1 MRSTNKKN
9 IENLNNNNISLNE
22 SDDDNHDD
30 NSDEEQ
36 EKNQEKITT
45 HLYIHIT
52 LITQL
57 VKKTN
62 GEYPCICHNLSKED
76 CEKSKFDA
84 NSINNINF
92 SINKD
97 NYNNNNQIN
106 LLDNNISNIN
116 NQNLLNPNSEINQ
129 NKNINNINNN
139 FDYNKKDNINNIKQN
154 NNINQINNINNE
166 INSAT
171 NIFLEEEIVP
181 NLEIQMTNDGKIFM
195 KNLIN
200 KLKYLGYP
208 TVGALFSIYIKTAG
222 DYVYLGSDPIDP
234 NLYIDQNL
242 VDFENLKIKIV
253 SYLEDKLVKKTEKQL
268 FDKKEINKNQK
279 DKRTKERKIEF
290 IVEKVNAWRRLYN
303 GFYNENGEYTRY
315 SLDQAAKMVGISK
328 KSLDDYLLQLRLGRK
343 YGFNFNQNKTKKV
356 GILRAF
362 VKRHRAMNQN
372 QNSIN
377 NSKIHNDTDNGKENG
392 GDGEGEGDGDN
403 EQQGSNDSDD
413 SGN

>member
-1 MRSTNKKN
+1 MKSTNKKN
-9 IENLNNNNISLNE
+9 NENKNKNSICLNE
-22 SDDDNHDD
+22 SEEEENQDDNISDD
-30 NSDEEQ
+30 EQ
-36 EKNQEKITT
+36 EKNQETLTT

-57 VKKTN
+57 VKKVN

-76 CEKSKFDA
+76 YENSKKEI
-84 NSINNINF
+84 NLLNNINF
-92 SINKD
+92 NVIKD
-97 NYNNNNQIN
+97 NFNNNLN
-106 LLDNNISNIN
+106 LMNNNISNIN
-116 NQNLLNPNSEINQ
+116 KQNLLIQSNTKINQ
-129 NKNINNINNN
+129 NKNIEDNFDFNSKDNNIN
-139 FDYNKKDNINNIKQN
+139 
-154 NNINQINNINNE
+154 
-166 INSAT
+166 T
-171 NIFLEEEIVP
+171 NISNVNTFLEEEIVP
-181 NLEIQMTNDGKIFM
+181 NLEIQMTSDGKIFM
-195 KNLIN
+195 KNIIN

-208 TVGALFSIYIKTAG
+208 TVGALFSLYINTAE

-234 NLYIDQNL
+234 NLYIDKNL

-268 FDKKEINKNQK
+268 FDKKESNKNQK

-372 QNSIN
+372 NQNMIN
-377 NSKIHNDTDNGKENG
+377 NSKFQNDIENERENEENG
-392 GDGEGEGDGDN
+392 EGDN
-403 EQQGSNDSDD
+403 EQQASNDSED
-413 SGN
+413 SGD

>member
-1 MRSTNKKN
+1 MRATNKKN
-9 IENLNNNNISLNE
+9 TENKQNISLNE
-22 SDDDNHDD
+22 SEEENQDDNF
-30 NSDEEQ
+30 SEEYQ
-36 EKNQEKITT
+36 DKNQEKLTT
-45 HLYIHIT
+45 NLYIHIT

-57 VKKTN
+57 VKKVN

-76 CEKSKFDA
+76 CEKSKLEA

-92 SINKD
+92 NIIKD
-97 NYNNNNQIN
+97 DYNNNTIN
-106 LLDNNISNIN
+106 LIDNNISNIKEKY
-116 NQNLLNPNSEINQ
+116 QLIPNTSKINQ
-129 NKNINNINNN
+129 NNQLGELNNNFDFNKKDNININQNNNNINNINN
-139 FDYNKKDNINNIKQN
+139 DNNISSSN
-154 NNINQINNINNE
+154 
-166 INSAT
+166 T
-171 NIFLEEEIVP
+171 FLEEEIVP
-181 NLEIQMTNDGKIFM
+181 NLEVQMTNDGKIFM
-195 KNLIN
+195 KNIIN

-208 TVGALFSIYIKTAG
+208 TVGALFSIYINTAE

-234 NLYIDQNL
+234 NLYIDKTL

-268 FDKKEINKNQK
+268 FDKKENNKNHK

-362 VKRHRAMNQN
+362 VKRHRAMNRNN

-377 NSKIHNDTDNGKENG
+377 NSKIQNDIDNEIEND
-392 GDGEGEGDGDN
+392 GDGEGDN
-403 EQQGSNDSDD
+403 EQQGSNDSDE

>member
-1 MRSTNKKN
+1 MKSSNKKSTDKN
-9 IENLNNNNISLNE
+9 IMNLNE
-22 SDDDNHDD
+22 SDEDNHDEGD
-30 NSDEEQ
+30 NDSDEEQ

-45 HLYIHIT
+45 HLFIHIT

-57 VKKTN
+57 VKKVN

-76 CEKSKFDA
+76 YEKNKKDS
-84 NSINNINF
+84 NSMNNINF
-92 SINKD
+92 NIIKD
-97 NYNNNNQIN
+97 NYNNKNLMNN
-106 LLDNNISNIN
+106 DISNLKEQNILISNTPKIN
-116 NQNLLNPNSEINQ
+116 QTQQLNNLNDNFSFNQKDKININQ
-129 NKNINNINNN
+129 NNVANEENNGSNVN
-139 FDYNKKDNINNIKQN
+139 
-154 NNINQINNINNE
+154 
-166 INSAT
+166 T
-171 NIFLEEEIVP
+171 FLEEEIVP
-181 NLEIQMTNDGKIFM
+181 DLEIQMTKEGKIFM
-195 KNLIN
+195 KNIIN

-222 DYVYLGSDPIDP
+222 EYVYLGSDPIDP
-234 NLYIDQNL
+234 NLYIDQTL
-242 VDFENLKIKIV
+242 VDFDNLKIKIV

-268 FDKKEINKNQK
+268 FDKKESNKNQK

-372 QNSIN
+372 STN
-377 NSKIHNDTDNGKENG
+377 NSKNQNEIDNDKDENE
-392 GDGEGEGDGDN
+392 EGEGDN

>member
-1 MRSTNKKN
+1 MKSTNKKSS
-9 IENLNNNNISLNE
+9 ENKNKNSINLNE
-22 SDDDNHDD
+22 SEEEDENQDDNI
-30 NSDEEQ
+30 SDEEQ
-36 EKNQEKITT
+36 EKNTENLTT
-45 HLYIHIT
+45 NLFIHVT

-57 VKKTN
+57 VKKIN

-76 CEKSKFDA
+76 YEKSKNENNLF
-84 NSINNINF
+84 NNNINF
-92 SINKD
+92 NVVKD
-97 NYNNNNQIN
+97 NFNNNLKLMN
-106 LLDNNISNIN
+106 NNISQIN
-116 NQNLLNPNSEINQ
+116 EQNLLIQNNPKINQ
-129 NKNINNINNN
+129 NNNMENN
-139 FDYNKKDNINNIKQN
+139 FDFNNKESNLNANISNVN
-154 NNINQINNINNE
+154 
-166 INSAT
+166 T
-171 NIFLEEEIVP
+171 FLEEEIVP

-195 KNLIN
+195 KNIIN

-208 TVGALFSIYIKTAG
+208 TVGALFSLYINTAE

-234 NLYIDQNL
+234 NLYIDKSL

-268 FDKKEINKNQK
+268 FDKKENNKNQK

-372 QNSIN
+372 NPN
-377 NSKIHNDTDNGKENG
+377 NSKIQNDLDNDREIEE
-392 GDGEGEGDGDN
+392 DAEGDN

-413 SGN
+413 SGD

>member
-1 MRSTNKKN
+1 MKSTNKKN
-9 IENLNNNNISLNE
+9 SENKNKNSICLNE
-22 SDDDNHDD
+22 SEEEENQDDNISDD
-30 NSDEEQ
+30 EQ
-36 EKNQEKITT
+36 EKNQETLTT

-57 VKKTN
+57 VKKVN

-76 CEKSKFDA
+76 YENSKKEI
-84 NSINNINF
+84 NLLNNINF
-92 SINKD
+92 NVIKD
-97 NYNNNNQIN
+97 NFNNNLN
-106 LLDNNISNIN
+106 LMNNNISNIN
-116 NQNLLNPNSEINQ
+116 KQNLLIQSNTKINQ
-129 NKNINNINNN
+129 NKNIEDNFDFNSKDNNIN
-139 FDYNKKDNINNIKQN
+139 
-154 NNINQINNINNE
+154 
-166 INSAT
+166 T
-171 NIFLEEEIVP
+171 NISNVNTFLEEEIVP
-181 NLEIQMTNDGKIFM
+181 NLEIQMTSDGKIFM
-195 KNLIN
+195 KNIIN

-208 TVGALFSIYIKTAG
+208 TVGALFSLYINTAE

-234 NLYIDQNL
+234 NLYIDKNL

-268 FDKKEINKNQK
+268 FDKKESNKNQK

-372 QNSIN
+372 NQNMIN
-377 NSKIHNDTDNGKENG
+377 NSKFQNDIEN
-392 GDGEGEGDGDN
+392 ERENEENAEGDN
-403 EQQGSNDSDD
+403 EQQASNDSED
-413 SGN
+413 SGD